1 MAGKVYSSSFF
12 VLLVLIGA
20 VSTEVGMMNAMMPSE
35 CIYTN
40 SDSSLIFYADQP
52 GVDWEYFKLSATTK
66 VAFEPDGLGRAELV
80 IYVSIISTPIL
91 TSGLI
96 QQPSA
101 YHTPSVLNAKRGDI
115 DVYMTSDLMEEHPT
129 KPGYWKIYGRSDD
142 QIMHSTGEKVSIL
155 ID

>member
-1 MAGKVYSSSFF
+1 MYSSSFL

-40 SDSSLIFYADQP
+40 SDSSPIFYTDQP
-52 GVDWEYFKLSATTK
+52 GLDWEYFKLSATTK
-66 VAFEPDGLGRAELV
+66 VEFEPDGLGRAELV
-80 IYVSIISTPIL
+80 IYVSIFSTRIL
-91 TSGLI
+91 TSGRLI

-115 DVYMTSDLMEEHPT
+115 DVYMTSDLMEEHPM

-142 QIMHSTGEKVSIL
+142 QIMHSSGEKVSIL